1 MVLIGCQIQY
11 KLLKQYLRRLQIQYT
26 ILIRFFQP
34 SLLMLETSKSG
45 NVQGRVVFSQK
56 LHQISHNFISGSFLR
71 SVHALT
77 SRTHHFNPLLPSLAH
92 EKMPSQALTGY
103 FHRDLADDWYWTQK
117 QISCLL
123 SEEWIIPIHGVTDSC
138 TAYRAAWCYPLAVL
152 AIRPYFD

>member
-34 SLLMLETSKSG
+34 SLLMLETLKSG

-92 EKMPSQALTGY
+92 EKMPSQAFREYFQSYLGHDWCLTQ
-103 FHRDLADDWYWTQK
+103 RQK
-117 QISCLL
+117 QYLKCV
-123 SEEWIIPIHGVTDSC
+123 ECIIPIHGVTDSDS
-138 TAYRAAWCYPLAVL
+138 THRAALCW
-152 AIRPYFD
+152 F